1 MTTML
6 TEQEQAAVESILMDQ
21 LSITREQITPESRI
35 QEDLGA
41 DSLDVIEIVMKLE
54 ERFAV
59 TIADDVAEE
68 VRSVQDVR
76 DVLSRLLGR

>member
-21 LSITREQITPESRI
+21 LSITRDQITPESRI